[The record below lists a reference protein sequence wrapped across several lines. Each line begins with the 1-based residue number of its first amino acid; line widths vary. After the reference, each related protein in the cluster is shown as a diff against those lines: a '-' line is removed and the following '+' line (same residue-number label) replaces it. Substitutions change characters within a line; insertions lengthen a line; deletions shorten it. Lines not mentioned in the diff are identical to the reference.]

1 MKLTILTQFYPPD
14 YAATGQLIEEL
25 ATELTN
31 KGLKVEIFSSQPSY
45 AYEQEVAPVQEIKN
59 GISVNRTRI
68 SRVWPERIRGRAVG
82 GLLYSLRMLLK
93 LRHSCRRGDLLLVTT
108 EPPYLPCFAYLLNFF
123 YHSSYICLI
132 YDLYPDVVVNL
143 GVIKQQHWLA
153 KTWHYCNRLAWSK
166 AREIIVLTDTMK
178 DKVLSRCP
186 ELEGKVHS
194 IPNWF
199 STSLITDLVKE
210 ENWFAQKYNLDK
222 VFTVLYSGNM
232 GRCHD
237 LKTVMETA
245 FILRDKPVQFVFIT
259 RGAKVKYC
267 QDFVAEHQL
276 NNCLF
281 LPLQPKENLPYSLTA
296 CDLNLVT
303 IDANMEGLIAP
314 SKLYGCLAAGRPI
327 AVVCE
332 HHSYLRR
339 ILFGARCGQA
349 FDNGDAQGLSK
360 FILELM
366 SQPEKGKEMGKR
378 AQTYLLEHFTLPK
391 ISQDYYNVIMGLP
404 VEAPDVSLMPIK
416 D

>member
-25 ATELTN
+25 ATELGN
-31 KGLKVEIFSSQPSY
+31 KGLKVQVFSSQPSY

-59 GISVNRTRI
+59 GISVKRTKI
-68 SRVWPERIRGRAVG
+68 SRIWPERIRGRAVG

-93 LRHSCRRGDLLLVTT
+93 LRHSSRRGDLLLVTT
-108 EPPYLPCFAYLLNFF
+108 EPPYLPCVAYLLNFV
-123 YHSSYICLI
+123 YHSPYICLI
-132 YDLYPDVVVNL
+132 YDLYPDVAINL
-143 GVIKQQHWLA
+143 GVIKQQHWVA
-153 KTWHYCNRLAWSK
+153 KIWHYCNRLTWGK

-178 DKVLSRCP
+178 DKVLSHCP

-199 STSLITDLVKE
+199 SASPIAYFAKE

-245 FILRDKPVQFVFIT
+245 FILRDKPVQFIFIT

-276 NNCLF
+276 HNCLF
-281 LPLQPKENLPYSLTA
+281 LPLQPKENLPYSLAA
-296 CDLNLVT
+296 CDLSLVT
-303 IDANMEGLIAP
+303 IDANMEGLVAP

-332 HHSYLRR
+332 HHSYLRK
-339 ILFGARCGQA
+339 ILAEARCGQA

-360 FILELM
+360 FILGLM
-366 SQPEKGKEMGKR
+366 SQPEKGQEMGKR
-378 AQTYLLEHFTLPK
+378 AQTYLLEHFTLQK

-404 VEAPDVSLMPIK
+404 VEALSDGQK
-416 D
+416 